1 MLFALLLFRVDPLLT
16 DFWEIVGEVGVNLP
30 NGRVDASAK
39 ESVVVF
45 VNMQEAISSKRMTF
59 DNFRAR
65 IEDLS
70 FPVLLFRF
78 LFAFILVVA
87 GLSQSQVFFLLSKPT
102 ELRELISDLSI
113 IVMKYIFIAR
123 GLKSKLKS
131 LYRCLNFL

>member
-1 MLFALLLFRVDPLLT
+1 MLFVLLLFRADPLLT

-87 GLSQSQVFFLLSKPT
+87 GLSHSQVFFLLSKPT

>member
-1 MLFALLLFRVDPLLT
+1 MLFVLLLFRADPLLT

-45 VNMQEAISSKRMTF
+45 VNIQEAISSKRIAF
-59 DNFRAR
+59 DNLRAR
-65 IEDLS
+65 IEDFS

-78 LFAFILVVA
+78 LFAFILVAA
-87 GLSQSQVFFLLSKPT
+87 GLSHSQVFFLLSKPT